1 MKEPIK
7 DFYNVIKGWVETKP
21 NGDKVYYNFK
31 NFIVA
36 KYDASRNVT
45 LDFHNFIFFCFIPKI
60 NLSIKDAFSP
70 ACPSYVLTAFSDSD
84 FG

>member
-45 LDFHNFIFFCFIPKI
+45 LDFYNFIIGHGDVGASRVF
-60 NLSIKDAFSP
+60 D
-70 ACPSYVLTAFSDSD
+70 D
-84 FG
+84 

>member
-31 NFIVA
+31 KKRI
-36 KYDASRNVT
+36 SI
-45 LDFHNFIFFCFIPKI
+45 LI
-60 NLSIKDAFSP
+60 NCLF
-70 ACPSYVLTAFSDSD
+70 
-84 FG
+84 

>member
-45 LDFHNFIFFCFIPKI
+45 LDFYNFIKGYF
-60 NLSIKDAFSP
+60 
-70 ACPSYVLTAFSDSD
+70 
-84 FG
+84 

>member
-31 NFIVA
+31 NFIA
-36 KYDASRNVT
+36 
-45 LDFHNFIFFCFIPKI
+45 
-60 NLSIKDAFSP
+60 LSSSNGFNS
-70 ACPSYVLTAFSDSD
+70 S
-84 FG
+84 